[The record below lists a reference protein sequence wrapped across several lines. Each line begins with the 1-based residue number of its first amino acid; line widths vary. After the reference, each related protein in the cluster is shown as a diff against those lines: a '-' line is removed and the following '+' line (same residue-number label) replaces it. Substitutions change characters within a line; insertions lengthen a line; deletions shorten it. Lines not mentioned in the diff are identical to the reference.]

1 MKDQTRKEM
10 QQKMAEFQMAA
21 PEVLWTEIE
30 KAVGAQR
37 DIVASTQ
44 EQHAVMLPMRR
55 KRIVAAA
62 AAIILIVGGAGFWM
76 LRHQGQH
83 EDQRAERIVA
93 VSKVNKTQGFLAIN
107 EPTILLASEPATHA
121 WAASHSYSMVSSVL
135 PVSMEVGGMQPESN
149 VSTDDCM
156 LTKETTQEES
166 GTGIP
171 ESSTHL
177 QHSQPPMTIYPD
189 ALNNRSAMG
198 NRLTAKIY
206 FANSMNGYASSTSFT
221 PMLMSAVPFGKYDD
235 GMVNEGDSPLSGDFS
250 EFNTNVHHHQP
261 LRLGLSLRYNI
272 DNRWSV
278 ESGLS
283 YSRHKSDITNKS
295 GDREIAIEQQLAYIG
310 IPLNVNYRIWSSSRF
325 NFYVSAGGMVEKMV
339 KGSRNTQTITSGKP
353 ENNTTEDVSIHPL
366 QLSLNCAAGAEF
378 CIDKSFSLYAEPGLS
393 YHFDNGSSV
402 PTIYQD
408 EPLSANLSIGLRF
421 SFK

>member
-44 EQHAVMLPMRR
+44 KQHAVMLPMRR

-83 EDQRAERIVA
+83 EDQRAARIVA
-93 VSKVNKTQGFLAIN
+93 VSKVNKTQGALAIN

-121 WAASHSYSMVSSVL
+121 WAASHSYSMASSVL

-171 ESSTHL
+171 ESSTHCNIL
-177 QHSQPPMTIYPD
+177 NPRRLFTLMLSTIAPPW
-189 ALNNRSAMG
+189 
-198 NRLTAKIY
+198 
-206 FANSMNGYASSTSFT
+206 AN
-221 PMLMSAVPFGKYDD
+221 V
-235 GMVNEGDSPLSGDFS
+235 
-250 EFNTNVHHHQP
+250 
-261 LRLGLSLRYNI
+261 
-272 DNRWSV
+272 
-278 ESGLS
+278 
-283 YSRHKSDITNKS
+283 
-295 GDREIAIEQQLAYIG
+295 
-310 IPLNVNYRIWSSSRF
+310 
-325 NFYVSAGGMVEKMV
+325 
-339 KGSRNTQTITSGKP
+339 
-353 ENNTTEDVSIHPL
+353 
-366 QLSLNCAAGAEF
+366 
-378 CIDKSFSLYAEPGLS
+378 
-393 YHFDNGSSV
+393 
-402 PTIYQD
+402 
-408 EPLSANLSIGLRF
+408 
-421 SFK
+421 